1 MKTPA
6 RMRASPAK
14 SFGASLWVALA
25 AILSGSPA
33 VADTTPPALELERV
47 VLLIR
52 HGIRAPLPGE
62 SPLIEGADSWPEW
75 QTPAG
80 ELTERGYRG
89 ARLLAD
95 YLRRDWIRLGL
106 LPAAPC
112 PPRNAIYVRAN
123 SLPRTIDSGRA
134 LLEGLSP
141 GCELPL
147 EHRPVGELDP
157 LFSSIAAGL
166 VQFDPEAALAAVRQ
180 SGPTPAALIARH
192 QQEFRMLGQV
202 LGCARGP
209 RPCDIARQFDAGML
223 TGERTGIRV
232 SGAIKVGAGG
242 AQTLLLQYLE
252 GYPAEKVG
260 WGRAGPRE
268 IEQLSALHALPFVL
282 ESRPP
287 YLARRIAGP
296 LLSDLATRLRSES
309 APRIAAFV
317 GHDNHISAV
326 ASVLSI
332 DFHAPGY
339 APNDAPVGG
348 GLVFELLRSPQ
359 SGERFVRTVYVA
371 QTPGQL
377 RNLTPL
383 TGDRRPYQAAM
394 VIPACQSDAGKL
406 CRLEQFLP
414 AIASDRSESLID

>member
-6 RMRASPAK
+6 RVRAFASK
-14 SFGASLWVALA
+14 CSRICASLSVTLA
-25 AILSGSPA
+25 AILNVPPA
-33 VADTTPPALELERV
+33 VAATTTPAFEVERV

-75 QTPAG
+75 QTSPG

-95 YLRRDWIRLGL
+95 HLRRQWIRLGL
-106 LPAAPC
+106 LPGAPC
-112 PPRNAIYVRAN
+112 APGNAIYVRAN

-157 LFSSIAAGL
+157 LFSSIAADV
-166 VQFDPEAALAAVRQ
+166 VQFDPEAALAAVRE
-180 SGPTPAALIARH
+180 SGPAPSVLVARH
-192 QQEFRMLGQV
+192 QQEFRRLGQI
-202 LGCARGP
+202 LGCNRGP
-209 RPCDIARQFDAGML
+209 RPCDIARQFDAGVL

-252 GYPAEKVG
+252 GFPAEKVG

-268 IEQLSALHALPFVL
+268 IEQLSALHSLPFVL

-296 LLSDLATRLRSES
+296 LLAEFATRLRTES

-326 ASVLSI
+326 ASVLSL

-348 GLVFELLRSPQ
+348 GLMFELLRSPQ
-359 SGERFVRTVYVA
+359 SGERFVRIVYVA
-371 QTPGQL
+371 QTPEQL

-383 TGDRRPYQAAM
+383 TGDHKPYQATM
-394 VIPACQSDAGKL
+394 VVSACQSDAGKL
-406 CRLEQFLP
+406 CRLEQFLA
-414 AIASDRSESLID
+414 AIASQHP